1 MYNQGL
7 VLYDTVLPDAR
18 KYSFR
23 LVIRDFAVVFVDD
36 TFYTTLTRGITEQQ
50 RITVECVKSPCKLR
64 IVVEAMGHV
73 NFGKGQGRDRKGL
86 ISFS

>member
-7 VLYDTVLPDAR
+7 ILYDTILPYTR

-36 TFYTTLTRGITEQQ
+36 IFYTTLTRGITEKQ

-73 NFGKGQGRDRKGL
+73 NFGKEQGRDRKGL
-86 ISFS
+86 I